1 MPSPRPTGSVSL
13 VSKLG
18 ELIQAYQDQH
28 GTSDRALARRIGV
41 APTLIGRWK
50 RGVYVEVPKS
60 RLMHALADQLGL
72 PIVTLMEAVL
82 IDTKYLPE
90 AGDGDDAG
98 SAAPMNAS

>member
-1 MPSPRPTGSVSL
+1 

-28 GTSDRALARRIGV
+28 GTSDRALARRINV

-50 RGVYVEVPKS
+50 RGKYVEVPKS
-60 RLMHALADQLGL
+60 QLMHALSDQLGL
-72 PIVTLMEAVL
+72 PIVTVMEAVL

-90 AGDGDDAG
+90 AGDEDAAG
-98 SAAPMNAS
+98 SSSSMNAS